1 MTLAARAVRAAL
13 WADER
18 LIERYEPRVEGPMD
32 PTRYP
37 WVADV
42 EAAFPAVRAELDAL
56 LAAGVAFPETS
67 EVIGHDLGNEGSW
80 TTYML
85 CAYGSWLDVN
95 TTRCPVTTE
104 TVRRVP
110 GVTIAGFAVLHA
122 GAHLPRHRGPGKSLR
137 YHLGLRVPEPPGSCR
152 IEIGDGGHAWAE
164 GVSLVF
170 DDAVDHEAWND
181 TDQDRYVLFLEVLW
195 PLPPGL
201 ALVNKAAQLFLRLG
215 ARDVPGRAA
224 ELDAALN
231 PLRG

>member
-1 MTLAARAVRAAL
+1 MTWDAVIVGARCAGASTAMLLARRGLRVLVLDKARPGSDTLSTLFIQPAGAAL
-13 WADER
+13 LRAWGLAPA
-18 LIERYEPRVEGPMD
+18 IQATGVPAIGRVSWD
-32 PTRYP
+32 
-37 WVADV
+37 
-42 EAAFPAVRAELDAL
+42 F
-56 LAAGVAFPETS
+56 GVT
-67 EVIGHDLGNEGSW
+67 
-80 TTYML
+80 
-85 CAYGSWLDVN
+85 
-95 TTRCPVTTE
+95 
-104 TVRRVP
+104 
-110 GVTIAGFAVLHA
+110 TIAGFAVLHA

-231 PLRG
+231 PPRG